1 MLPVF
6 FNPFTSELDLVN
18 SISSEDLIVPVEF
31 RVSNGYLQWR
41 LIGTDEWINLISV
54 DQIGGDGPDEA
65 ILPLVYDT
73 ETKII
78 SINQATS
85 IDDGYMLATDKNK
98 LDNLS
103 TVATT
108 GSYTD
113 LSNKPSLGTAAS
125 LDVPSSGDANTNQVV
140 KGDDTRIV
148 NAIIPF
154 IYTQTLPS
162 TLWTINHNFGY
173 RPSVVITDS
182 GSQEIDGDINHPT
195 VNQTLISFNPATAG
209 TARLT

>member
-1 MLPVF
+1 MLPLF
-6 FNPFTSELDLVN
+6 YNPFTSKLDLVN
-18 SISSEDLIVPVEF
+18 SISSEDLVVPVEF

-41 LIGTDEWINLISV
+41 IIGSDEWINLISV

-65 ILPLVYDT
+65 ILPLIYDK

-85 IDDGYMLATDKNK
+85 LADGYMLAIDKAK
-98 LDNLS
+98 IDNLS
-103 TVATT
+103 TVALT
-108 GSYTD
+108 GSYSD
-113 LSNKPSLGTAAS
+113 LRYKPTLGTAAS
-125 LDVPSSGDANTNQVV
+125 LDVPDTGNASTSQVV
-140 KGDDTRIV
+140 KGNDTRIV

-154 IYTQTLPS
+154 IYTQVSPS
-162 TLWTINHNFGY
+162 SLWTINHNFGY

-182 GSQEIDGDINHPT
+182 GSQEIDSDISHPT